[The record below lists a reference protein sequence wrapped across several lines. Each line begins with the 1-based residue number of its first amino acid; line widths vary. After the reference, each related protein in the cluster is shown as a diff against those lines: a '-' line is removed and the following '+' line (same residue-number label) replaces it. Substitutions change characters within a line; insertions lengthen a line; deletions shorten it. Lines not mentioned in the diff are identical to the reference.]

1 MIFTNRA
8 FKRGNINRIAVDMK
22 RNLERAITG
31 WLQTLSD
38 FFRSHK
44 RKPSQTAHNRE
55 CQKIPRCFFFF
66 FLGSRSGH
74 LKTPMTKYDF
84 FFLYQGCHD
93 RTPQKHLKIIL
104 AHNICRNSVAQLFT
118 AHVKQSALKT
128 VKVGQRKTKT

>member
-1 MIFTNRA
+1 MQLLDGSKLYLISLGATKENHLRQLTTESA
-8 FKRGNINRIAVDMK
+8 
-22 RNLERAITG
+22 
-31 WLQTLSD
+31 
-38 FFRSHK
+38 
-44 RKPSQTAHNRE
+44 RKYHA
-55 CQKIPRCFFFF
+55 FFF